1 MNLAKLMEMNNV
13 VYKEKEYEPDIRL
26 FKVGSNEPTNV
37 VEMHSPN
44 STFKIDRDLFYYL
57 SHQKEDYSFC
67 LVNEKEGKIFYV
79 EFKNKNNWL
88 KSSFERCDKEELFFG
103 KIVLNNKVDCTELLE
118 RLKRY

>member
-13 VYKEKEYEPDIRL
+13 VYKEKEYEPNIRL
-26 FKVGSNEPTNV
+26 FKVGNNEPTNV
-37 VEMHSPN
+37 VEIHSPS

-57 SHQKEDYSFC
+57 SHQSENYSFC
-67 LVNEKEGKIFYV
+67 LVNETEGKIFYV

-88 KSSFERCDKEELFFG
+88 QSCFERCDKEELFFG
-103 KIVLNNKVDCTELLE
+103 KDILNNRVHSTELLD